1 MYDVFYFFNFLGFVY
16 NFKVGVDGDESV
28 SVGSVV
34 GGGRY
39 DGFVGMFDFKGK
51 KVLCVGVSIGVE
63 RVFVIMEFR
72 VLVGIFFF
80 NICICISILL

>member
-63 RVFVIMEFR
+63 RVFVIMEFW
-72 VLVGIFFF
+72 VLVGILF
-80 NICICISILL
+80 